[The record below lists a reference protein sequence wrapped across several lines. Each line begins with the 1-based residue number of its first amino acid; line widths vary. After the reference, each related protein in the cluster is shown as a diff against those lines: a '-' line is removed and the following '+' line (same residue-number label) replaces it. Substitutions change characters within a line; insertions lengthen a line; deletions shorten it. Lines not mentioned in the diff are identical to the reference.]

1 VPNDAYFKAIVQFF
15 SHSRLRR
22 NDVFLPFLQAVTNQ
36 VAHCHLVGYTSTYM
50 IKTFRHKGLAEF
62 FETGNARKVQAKH
75 ARRLRMILTML
86 NAASHARQMDAPGL
100 RLHPLKGKPEG
111 RWAVDV
117 DENYRVIFRF
127 EEGHA
132 FEVDYGD
139 YH

>member
-1 VPNDAYFKAIVQFF
+1 
-15 SHSRLRR
+15 
-22 NDVFLPFLQAVTNQ
+22 
-36 VAHCHLVGYTSTYM
+36 M
-50 IKTFRHKGLAEF
+50 IKTFRHKGLAEASSRPAAPAGY
-62 FETGNARKVQAKH
+62 EAKH

-86 NAASHARQMDAPGL
+86 NAVNHARQMDAPGL